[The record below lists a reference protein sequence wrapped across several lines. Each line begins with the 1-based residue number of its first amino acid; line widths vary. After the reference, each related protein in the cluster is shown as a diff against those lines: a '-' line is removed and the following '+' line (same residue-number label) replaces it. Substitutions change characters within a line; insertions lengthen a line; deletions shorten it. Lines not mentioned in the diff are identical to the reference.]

1 VVVVVV
7 VLIFLII
14 TVPSGQ
20 IVGLGGHS
28 ILSPYLGWYQCLVSL
43 LQGNVYHLQMKL
55 KPSLNNFRKHPKLAL
70 LFLFALAVNVASLI
84 VSPPF
89 KNPSFKLYVEQGAV
103 VLAVIVVGVLAFE
116 FRERARY
123 EYGFTELVVAS
134 FTALQIAIRTPFGH
148 ELLGQWTSLAG
159 CVYVIVRGMANMSD
173 ANKEKN
179 TDEAKGK

>member
-1 VVVVVV
+1 
-7 VLIFLII
+7 
-14 TVPSGQ
+14 
-20 IVGLGGHS
+20 
-28 ILSPYLGWYQCLVSL
+28 

-148 ELLGQWTSLAG
+148 ELLGQWTALAG

-179 TDEAKGK
+179 TDEATAIPPEPTGSGGIALDHVRPLSKNSGLQFFESRCGFR